1 MGVLELGVSFVQIA
15 SYKFNAYNE
24 EISFSKG
31 YWVLTNL

>member
-15 SYKFNAYNE
+15 SYKFNAYNA
-24 EISFSKG
+24 EIFFSKG